1 VLPSAQIQTA
11 GETNR
16 SRWDRARL
24 RLVILIGL
32 IVALAII
39 CIAVAVLSSAQRADE
54 VSASSQ
60 QQLITKAINEHADRT
75 LHHLESVAT
84 TPRAVLRIRD
94 NFDAGWVDRRLGQW
108 LQNFYDSDVVVIFGA
123 DDQILYGLGM
133 KVTAEGVETP
143 DQHLFLR
150 AAGVH
155 SMQGYRFGRPVTA
168 PEIDHRLAAPEDHRV
183 ASPDQEIAIGG

>member
-1 VLPSAQIQTA
+1 M
-11 GETNR
+11 
-16 SRWDRARL
+16 
-24 RLVILIGL
+24 
-32 IVALAII
+32 
-39 CIAVAVLSSAQRADE
+39 
-54 VSASSQ
+54 
-60 QQLITKAINEHADRT
+60 
-75 LHHLESVAT
+75 
-84 TPRAVLRIRD
+84 LRIRD

-155 SMQGYRFGRPVTA
+155 SMQGYRFGKPGTA
-168 PEIDHRLAAPEDHRV
+168 SEINSRLAHPDDYKV
-183 ASPDQEIAIGG
+183 GSPDQEVALAS